1 MIYTYKFNKD
11 SKIELSEL
19 SYSRLWE
26 IKTKLESGVKLTL
39 DEKVWLN
46 EKCNNS
52 CCVPRGAAALMGWA
66 FDFSDHLKR
75 YVYLQYGGWHE
86 YWAVDKTSLR
96 KGVYGGSQI
105 KYILEV
111 K

>member
-11 SKIELSEL
+11 SNLELSDL
-19 SYSRLWE
+19 RDSKLWE
-26 IKTKLESGVKLTL
+26 IKTKLESGVKLSL

-46 EKCNNS
+46 DKCNTS
-52 CCVPRGAAALMGWA
+52 AYGSRGSAALLGWL

-75 YVYLQYGGWHE
+75 YVYLLDGTWQE

-96 KGVYGGSQI
+96 KGICGGSQI

>member
-11 SKIELSEL
+11 SKMELSEL
-19 SYSRLWE
+19 SSSRLWE

-46 EKCNNS
+46 EKCNTS
-52 CCVPRGAAALMGWA
+52 GFVPRGVAALMGWA

-75 YVYLQYGGWHE
+75 YVYLQYGRWQE

-96 KGVYGGSQI
+96 KGTYGGSQI
-105 KYILEV
+105 KYILKV